1 VSEGEIL
8 GLSTIPTMRERTPED
23 ILGRIVELI
32 AEVTMHPDLC
42 KAQVGDPSRNR
53 SVSGIGI
60 GVPCPAGP
68 GTDRLGMIENI
79 PSMEGYSFRPLV
91 EERCEVPVV
100 LENDANC
107 MAFGEQRAGALRGCS
122 HCVCLTLGTGLGCG
136 IIISGKLYRGA
147 GNYAGEIWNIPFT
160 PRVHAQ
166 APRHAGTPWRNGRI
180 LEDEVSIGG
189 LRTMYRDMAGVE
201 IDPREMY
208 DRFCDGDSTAAAV
221 FDRFG
226 EALGQIAVMLISTL
240 DPERIALGGGLSMAY
255 DAFKDGM
262 LRTVEK
268 TWGAEGGRRIVPAE
282 LSGRAAVI
290 GAAALAE
297 EYIGRWERGVPDL

>member
-1 VSEGEIL
+1 MGNGDVFIGVDFGGTTISAGAVSEGEIL
-8 GLSTIPTMRERTPED
+8 GLSTVPTMRERTPED
-23 ILGRIVELI
+23 ILGTIVELI
-32 AEVTMHPDLC
+32 TEV
-42 KAQVGDPSRNR
+42 SRNR

-107 MAFGEQRAGALRGCS
+107 MAFGEHRAGALRGCS

-136 IIISGKLYRGA
+136 IIIGGKLYRGT
-147 GNYAGEIWNIPFT
+147 GNYAGEIWNIP
-160 PRVHAQ
+160 
-166 APRHAGTPWRNGRI
+166 WCNGRI
-180 LEDEVSIGG
+180 LENEVSIGG
-189 LRTMYRDMAGVE
+189 LRAMYRDMAGVE
-201 IDPREMY
+201 IDPRDMY
-208 DRFCDGDSTAAAV
+208 DRFRDGDSTAAAV

-226 EALGQIAVMLISTL
+226 KALGQVAVMLISTL
-240 DPERIALGGGLSMAY
+240 DPERIALGGGLSRAY
-255 DAFKDGM
+255 DAFRDGM

-268 TWGAEGGRRIVPAE
+268 TWGAEGGRRIVQTE

-297 EYIGRWERGVPDL
+297 EYIGRRER